1 LKSKAF
7 SQEVFRVSFSPYT
20 DDILFTCGSGH
31 IRFWKMAQTFTGLK
45 LQGEIAK
52 FGQLELSDQASFYEL
67 PDGKVVSGTEY
78 GTLIVWEGQFVKT
91 HLMLDAENKTPLHK
105 GMIEVLL
112 QDEDYYVT
120 AGADGFI
127 KWWRISDIDQAE
139 AEEGLDFAIS
149 PTKEIQITE
158 GEDGKNPAYIVHM
171 IRADAKWYIQDA
183 YGRIYMMPRDSD
195 VYQVVFEFNQGAI
208 NDVAISPQHNY
219 ALTLGENGLV
229 KTWDYVAKNVAYQSH
244 YAGGGSCLEHMPN
257 SDGNK
262 GRICAAGFDNGIVR
276 ILGVTA
282 DGIQLLTAFKAHDD
296 AVVKIKYTQDMKMLV
311 TASATGDVF
320 FFESDGLTDVQKYR
334 PICTLKLP
342 GDAGINDMKWISGD
356 THVLIGC
363 TNGYVYQIRRPKENE
378 FDPSDSYL
386 WENADMKEWHI
397 KIMEFQMV
405 KN

>member
-1 LKSKAF
+1 
-7 SQEVFRVSFSPYT
+7 
-20 DDILFTCGSGH
+20 
-31 IRFWKMAQTFTGLK
+31 
-45 LQGEIAK
+45 
-52 FGQLELSDQASFYEL
+52 
-67 PDGKVVSGTEY
+67 
-78 GTLIVWEGQFVKT
+78 
-91 HLMLDAENKTPLHK
+91 
-105 GMIEVLL
+105 MIEVLL

-195 VYQVVFEFNQGAI
+195 VYQVVYEFNQGAI

-244 YAGGGSCLEHMPN
+244 YAGGGTCLEHMPN

-276 ILGVTA
+276 ILGITA

-342 GDAGINDMKWISGD
+342 GEAGINDMKWISGD

-363 TNGYVYQIRRPKENE
+363 TNGYVY
-378 FDPSDSYL
+378 
-386 WENADMKEWHI
+386 
-397 KIMEFQMV
+397 
-405 KN
+405 